1 MIKRGKCFDQHEYA
15 KLMKKLEA
23 MGAMRIVGYMK
34 FEKPTATL
42 TRGQKIK

>member
-1 MIKRGKCFDQHEYA
+1 MDRKEREYA
-15 KLMKKLEA
+15 KYMKELEA
-23 MGAMRIVGYMK
+23 MGAMRIVGHMK